1 MYAANPFL
9 AQQEKRQ
16 AKAAEKCE
24 ETTGL
29 NSTSVDVR
37 KEASS
42 NEFLHSPEVKMATF
56 LRELVEGAIRE
67 ASYKF
72 FSSKKTYTKLRPRNF
87 PLTQVLLGVATY
99 SQHFPQKMSPS
110 FLRNWGVL
118 VSIGPKYKVQ
128 KYFCLKAPPYPPN
141 YLVL

>member
-16 AKAAEKCE
+16 AAEKCE
-24 ETTGL
+24 EATGL
-29 NSTSVDVR
+29 NSTSVDAR

-42 NEFLHSPEVKMATF
+42 NEFLQSPEVKMATF

-72 FSSKKTYTKLRPRNF
+72 SSSKKIYTKLRPRNS

-99 SQHFPQKMSPS
+99 SQHFPKRKSPS

-128 KYFCLKAPPYPPN
+128 KYFWVKAPPYPSN